1 MQNSYLYIS
10 FVPLELTSIFTRWH
24 LKSLKMKHD
33 LKTDSQHLTLRFVTK
48 FVMIRKMIWF
58 LFTTDD
64 NSVES
69 THVHIL
75 NTLLNFFYC
84 IFFLS
89 GMPLYIEHVLFDWEA
104 IQSFSCLLYFACRN
118 VLLFQFLVVAHA
130 WLLSFPING
139 FTYSPK

>member
-1 MQNSYLYIS
+1 MSVQNSYLYIS

-69 THVHIL
+69 TH
-75 NTLLNFFYC
+75 
-84 IFFLS
+84 
-89 GMPLYIEHVLFDWEA
+89 
-104 IQSFSCLLYFACRN
+104 
-118 VLLFQFLVVAHA
+118 FLVVAHA